1 MTARN
6 PFRLSIIDRYI
17 IREVIPP
24 TVLGLIVFTFILLLQ
39 QIALLA
45 SVLISR
51 GADLPTTLRLFLNL
65 LPSIFAITLPMAFL
79 LGVLLAFGR
88 LASESEIVALR
99 ATGISPLQIL
109 RPVLALSLATGAL
122 TFYIMAVALPHANST
137 YRETFYTLMVSRTR
151 AEMKPRVFTDDLV
164 PGMVLYV
171 SDIAADTGDWRDV
184 FISDTRQPMK
194 PKVMLA
200 RKGRLVIKESEKR
213 IELHLENGIIYSHD
227 PAHPDVDQRETFWRG
242 EFPLPFEQLFPKV
255 PLLKGDREMTL
266 AELRQRVRELTQA
279 EQHIE
284 AGRFRVEF
292 HKKFAIPG
300 ACLVFGLLGLGLSL
314 GSRKEARSAA
324 FGLSIAIIAVYYVFL
339 RLGEQAGDTGMMS
352 PFLGMWGA
360 NLILG
365 GLAVGLIIMNQ
376 REAAFDPLDP
386 AHYTGWIP
394 RIKKRSGPP
403 PVPAA
408 TAPRRSAPPLP
419 RVLVRVPRQSFR
431 LPGLPNIL
439 DRYIARQYLGFA
451 TMIIVGFWSIFLVF
465 HFMDLFDDVQQ
476 NRVKGKVVF
485 HYYTFYAPEIL
496 HMVVWMA
503 VLVATLT
510 TFGVLTRRNEITA
523 MKAGGVSLYRVT
535 LPVLMMALLCSLAV
549 FVLGEYVLPYTSR
562 IASRDFDEIKG
573 RPPQS
578 VSYLERRWIM
588 GRDGRIYN
596 YGYMSQG
603 GKAGRPYVGT
613 GGEDKLSDEV
623 TLNELN
629 VFAIDGKAWTMTER
643 LYAGR
648 ARWMKGDYELDAAWR
663 WRLGDPPQFERLDGL
678 RTAEV
683 EPPSYFKSEDR
694 QTGSLRFRQLNQHI
708 VSLEARGMDVAKL
721 RVQLHKKMAFPMA
734 PLVMALVAMR
744 FSFSFGR
751 RGTLFGMGIA
761 IVIAIIYW
769 ACFMLFEAMGNNAVL
784 PAPLAAWGA
793 NLIFGAVGL
802 YLMLTVET

>member
-1 MTARN
+1 MTAPY

-17 IREVIPP
+17 IREVLPP
-24 TVLGLIVFTFILLLQ
+24 TGLGLLVFTFILLLQ

-45 SVLISR
+45 GVLISR
-51 GADLPTTLRLFLNL
+51 GADVPTTLRLFLNL

-88 LASESEIVALR
+88 LASESEIIALR
-99 ATGISPLQIL
+99 ASGISPVQIL
-109 RPVLALSLATGAL
+109 RPVLVLSAATGLL
-122 TFYIMAVALPHANST
+122 TFYIMAVALPHANTT
-137 YRETFYTLMVSRTR
+137 YRETFYTLMVSRAR

-171 SDIAADTGDWRDV
+171 SDIAADTGDWKDV
-184 FISDTRQPMK
+184 FISDTRQPNK
-194 PKVMLA
+194 PKIMLA
-200 RKGRLVIKESEKR
+200 RHGRLVIKEAEKR
-213 IELHLENGIIYSHD
+213 IELYLAKGVRYAHD
-227 PAHPDVDQRETFWRG
+227 PLHPEVDQRDYFQEGW
-242 EFPLPFEQLFPKV
+242 FPLPFEQIFPKV

-266 AELRQRVRELTQA
+266 GELRQRVRELTVQ
-279 EQHIE
+279 EQHLE

-324 FGLSIAIIAVYYVFL
+324 FGLSIGIIAVYYVFL
-339 RLGEQAGDTGMMS
+339 RLGEQAGDTGMLS

-365 GLAVGLIIMNQ
+365 SVAVGLIVLNQ
-376 REAAFDPLDP
+376 RESAFDPLDP
-386 AHYTGWIP
+386 SHYMHWIP
-394 RIKKRSGPP
+394 RVRKRSGSV
-403 PVPAA
+403 PVPRPAA
-408 TAPRRSAPPLP
+408 RPAPPLPLP
-419 RVLVRVPRQSFR
+419 RVLIRVPRPSFR
-431 LPGLPNIL
+431 MPGLPNIL

-451 TMIIVGFWSIFLVF
+451 SMIIIGFWCIFLVF

-485 HYYTFYAPEIL
+485 HYYAFFAPEIL

-510 TFGVLTRRNEITA
+510 TFGVLTRRNEVTA
-523 MKAGGVSLYRVT
+523 MKAGGVSLYRIT
-535 LPVLMMALLCSLAV
+535 LPVLIMSGLCSLAV

-596 YGYMSQG
+596 YDYMSQG
-603 GKAGRPYVGT
+603 GAGGRPFVGS
-613 GGEDKLSDEV
+613 GGDPMTDDV
-623 TLNELN
+623 TLNGLSI
-629 VFAIDGKAWTMTER
+629 FALDVKGWQLKER
-643 LYAGR
+643 LYAAR
-648 ARWMKGDYELDAAWR
+648 ARWMKGDYELEAGWR
-663 WRLGDPPQFERLDGL
+663 WRLGERPEFEALQGV
-678 RTAEV
+678 RTSEV
-683 EPPSYFKSEDR
+683 EAPGYFKSEER
-694 QTGSLRFRQLNQHI
+694 QTGSLRFRQLNEHI
-708 VSLEARGMDVAKL
+708 VSLEARGVDVAKL
-721 RVQLHKKMAFPMA
+721 KVQLHKKVAFPLA
-734 PLVMALVAMR
+734 PLVMTLVAMR

-761 IVIAIIYW
+761 IVIAIVYW

-784 PAPLAAWGA
+784 PAPLAAWAA
-793 NLIFGAVGL
+793 NLLFGAIGL